1 MKLSVLDQSP
11 VPAGFTPADA
21 LRNTIQLARAADS
34 FGYERYWIAEHHA
47 IETLASPA
55 PEILI
60 ARVAAETSGIRVGSG
75 GVLLPHYSP
84 LKWPKYSGCCM
95 RCIRTGSISA
105 LAARLE
111 AAAWKRSLCSVTEAS
126 AMRHQTSP
134 NN

>member
-1 MKLSVLDQSP
+1 
-11 VPAGFTPADA
+11 
-21 LRNTIQLARAADS
+21 LARAADS

-84 LKWPKYSGCCM
+84 LKVAEVFRMLHALYPDRIDLG
-95 RCIRTGSISA
+95 